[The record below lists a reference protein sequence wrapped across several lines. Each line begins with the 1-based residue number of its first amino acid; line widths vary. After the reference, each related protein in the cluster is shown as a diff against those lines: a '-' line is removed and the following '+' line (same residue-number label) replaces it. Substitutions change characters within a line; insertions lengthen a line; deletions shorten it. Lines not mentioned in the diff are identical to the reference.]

1 MDSGKLS
8 LLIPC
13 FFINKALFYFMKHQ
27 SHYGK
32 VPFEHLDAL
41 ISKVFLVFLFYQV
54 FLTNCSWNAHILM
67 KSALLNSNPFKT
79 HLLVNRDSY

>member
-1 MDSGKLS
+1 
-8 LLIPC
+8 
-13 FFINKALFYFMKHQ
+13 MKHQ

-41 ISKVFLVFLFYQV
+41 ISKVFLAFLFYQV